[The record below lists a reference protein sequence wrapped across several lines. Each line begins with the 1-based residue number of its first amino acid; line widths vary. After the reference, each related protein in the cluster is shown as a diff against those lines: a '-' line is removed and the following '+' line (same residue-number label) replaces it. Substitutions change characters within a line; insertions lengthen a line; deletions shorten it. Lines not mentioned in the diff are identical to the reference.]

1 MYAARSGAGSGDR
14 ENRRN
19 DVGAITV
26 CCFRVERRRLVV
38 GGEGDPR
45 RYWSRAH
52 YPACDWPAVLDT
64 PDPADYLDSLYGRG
78 SITRSGIAFCRY
90 EQPPRGNCRPF
101 RRDFVA
107 LVFIRARF
115 FSRLGIRARRF
126 YCEGWSL
133 PRAKSR
139 SGEYR

>member
-1 MYAARSGAGSGDR
+1 MRIAG
-14 ENRRN
+14 N
-19 DVGAITV
+19 DVGAITL
-26 CCFRVERRRLVV
+26 CFRVERRPRVSV
-38 GGEGDPR
+38 WRWEGGSR

-64 PDPADYLDSLYGRG
+64 PDPADYLDSPYGRG
-78 SITRSGIAFCRY
+78 SIARSSIAFCRY
-90 EQPPRGNCRPF
+90 SQPLRGNCRPF

-107 LVFIRARF
+107 LVFIRAPAF
-115 FSRLGIRARRF
+115 FQGSRIRVRGF

-139 SGEYR
+139 SREYR